1 VGLWSS
7 DMETWP
13 ALGPARSTRAS
24 ENGTNRTEVLMLL
37 LLLPGSKP
45 RPPGERRRQGGAWEA
60 GVEVVREGG
69 GGGVEMLK
77 GEEGRCLWTA

>member
-1 VGLWSS
+1 VI
-7 DMETWP
+7 
-13 ALGPARSTRAS
+13 
-24 ENGTNRTEVLMLL
+24 MLFL

-45 RPPGERRRQGGAWEA
+45 RLSGERRRQGGAREA